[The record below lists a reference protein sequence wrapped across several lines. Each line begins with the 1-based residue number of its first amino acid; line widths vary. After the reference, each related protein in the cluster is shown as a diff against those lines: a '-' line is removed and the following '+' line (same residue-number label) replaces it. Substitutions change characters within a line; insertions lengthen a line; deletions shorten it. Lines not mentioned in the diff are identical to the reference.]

1 MIVRVLG
8 ALPRLFVADVGHF
21 EPRHGEANQVRVLDD
36 VSFVV
41 TVGMES

>member
-8 ALPRLFVADVGHF
+8 AL
-21 EPRHGEANQVRVLDD
+21 VRVLDD

-41 TVGMES
+41 TVGMGS